1 MESKSRKSAKFK
13 GLTESSNRIELRKD
27 IGLLNGVAIIVGS
40 IIGSGIFLTP
50 TGVLRYCNGSVIF
63 SLLVWAAGGLI
74 SMLGAVCYAEL
85 GTTVPETGGDYAYC
99 KLAFGQAVAFL
110 QLWILKFTSDLGAL
124 RRSKIVNA
132 CRVKWAVRIQDA
144 FACAKLVALA
154 SSLRLD
160 WWRQS
165 QPLLPESAAD
175 FTEELPSI
183 GGTAM
188 ALYNSLFAY
197 AGWYEHE
204 NFLNFV
210 TEEIK
215 DPRKNLPRAIYISL
229 PVVTAVYLLTNLAYF
244 VVLTPQQIAETEAV
258 AVSFADKQFGAVS
271 IIMPVAVAMSCFGA
285 LNGML
290 FTSGRLF
297 FAGARDRQLLELLAF
312 VDAKEGA
319 PLPAMLLTC
328 LLSLLMLCMDS
339 VWTLVDYMSFAQ
351 WLSVGASVLAM
362 LRLRHSQP
370 DLSRPI
376 RLHWTLPA
384 AFLVCCA
391 YLLAVPLYTE
401 PRGTGWCLLATLI
414 GLPVYWLNTC
424 RQFQGLHHWMLGFT
438 TIVQKLLL
446 VVRPRNT
453 AADDSE

>member
-1 MESKSRKSAKFK
+1 RGSVCRAAFDDHSCSVKVDDEIAARVVIVLACWTKSSTDTDRVRRWKRDLAAGATSGPDHLPAANSGPSSDHCWPAVGLPSSVVSFRRHRRATSLASEGSMAEEVASKKIDLTASASLSSKISTLTSSRSRDPIGSRLAAAAVADSANSSGQNGNQGRQQHLQQQTAMRCSGAENHYKQQQQQQQQQQVIQNPGIHPTDEGPCEMASLYDSAAKMESKSRKSAKFK

-85 GTTVPETGGDYAYC
+85 GSTVPETGGDYAYC

-144 FACAKLVALA
+144 FACAKLVALGVIVA
-154 SSLRLD
+154 SGL
-160 WWRQS
+160 
-165 QPLLPESAAD
+165 
-175 FTEELPSI
+175 
-183 GGTAM
+183 
-188 ALYNSLFAY
+188 
-197 AGWYEHE
+197 
-204 NFLNFV
+204 
-210 TEEIK
+210 
-215 DPRKNLPRAIYISL
+215 
-229 PVVTAVYLLTNLAYF
+229 
-244 VVLTPQQIAETEAV
+244 
-258 AVSFADKQFGAVS
+258 SFADKQFGAVS

-319 PLPAMLLTC
+319 PLPAMLL
-328 LLSLLMLCMDS
+328 
-339 VWTLVDYMSFAQ
+339 
-351 WLSVGASVLAM
+351 
-362 LRLRHSQP
+362 
-370 DLSRPI
+370 
-376 RLHWTLPA
+376 
-384 AFLVCCA
+384 
-391 YLLAVPLYTE
+391 
-401 PRGTGWCLLATLI
+401 
-414 GLPVYWLNTC
+414 
-424 RQFQGLHHWMLGFT
+424 
-438 TIVQKLLL
+438 
-446 VVRPRNT
+446 
-453 AADDSE
+453 